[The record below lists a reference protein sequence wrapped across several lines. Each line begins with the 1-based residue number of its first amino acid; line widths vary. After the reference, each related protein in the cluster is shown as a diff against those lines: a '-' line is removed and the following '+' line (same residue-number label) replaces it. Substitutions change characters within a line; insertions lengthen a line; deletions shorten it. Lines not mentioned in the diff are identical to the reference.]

1 MRTKNLL
8 IFVFSVTALSTIFII
23 FNHERPATIQN
34 IVSTTHQQIRN
45 FKDTLRDAETKTFV
59 ADEKYLSRLGL
70 TAETRRLYP
79 DDIWHN
85 STLPVIVTYVMEGQE
100 SQAVGLLNNLAKLLP
115 NNSILVYNLGLG
127 NYGYRTLLNY
137 CNSSRCIVIPF
148 KLSDFPSHISD
159 ESLHA
164 FRPLIIQDALQQTG
178 AVLFLECNQRL
189 NDRPG
194 GDSDAATL
202 ISTLFASVARPT
214 SGSGILAWPMQPKNA
229 VSSLTHKKMFDY
241 FHTDAENFL
250 FLQMVSADQLLL
262 VNRASVHADVML
274 PWVQCALTQ
283 DCIVPIGAQ
292 SGGCRFDKKPQ
303 YRYSGCH
310 SYDTSALNIVLGL
323 KFKLDSGAYMYTRR
337 ARLFRSVSAARAA
350 AALLSLEQNA
360 TTTEAAAK
368 NGAGSGNGGSQAM
381 EGNAGVTV

>member
-1 MRTKNLL
+1 MRTKNFL
-8 IFVFSVTALSTIFII
+8 IFVLSVTALSTIFII

-59 ADEKYLSRLGL
+59 ADEKHLARLGL

-79 DDIWHN
+79 DDMWYN

-100 SQAVGLLNNLAKLLP
+100 SQAVGLINNLAKLLP

-148 KLSDFPSHISD
+148 KLNDFPSHIGD

-178 AVLFLECNQRL
+178 AILFLECNQRL
-189 NDRPG
+189 NERPG
-194 GDSDAATL
+194 GNIDAATL
-202 ISTLFASVARPT
+202 ISSLFASVARPT
-214 SGSGILAWPMQPKNA
+214 SGSGILTWPMQPKNA

-241 FHTDAENFL
+241 FHTDADNFL

-262 VNRASVHADVML
+262 VNRAAVHADIML

-323 KFKLDSGAYMYTRR
+323 KFKLDSSAYMYSRR
-337 ARLFRSVSAARAA
+337 AHLFHTVTAARAA
-350 AALLSLEQNA
+350 ASLLSLEQNA
-360 TTTEAAAK
+360 TTTEMAAK
-368 NGAGSGNGGSQAM
+368 NSGSGSGGSQVM
-381 EGNAGVTV
+381 ENNVVTM